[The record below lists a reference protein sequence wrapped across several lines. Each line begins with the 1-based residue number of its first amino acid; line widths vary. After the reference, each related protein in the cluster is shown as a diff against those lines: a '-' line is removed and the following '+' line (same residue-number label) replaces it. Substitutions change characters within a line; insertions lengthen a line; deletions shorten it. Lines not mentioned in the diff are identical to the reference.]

1 MYVKE
6 GGVYEHVKTGKHYRV
21 VCVGKDAD
29 DLKESVVY
37 EALYDNE
44 VSKYWVRTKEEFLGE
59 SVHHDGTPRPRF
71 MLVSKS

>member
-1 MYVKE
+1 MMPLIA
-6 GGVYEHVKTGKHYRV
+6 GAVYEHLRTGSRYRLLFLA
-21 VCVGKDAD
+21 KDRK
-29 DLKESVVY
+29 LVEYVVY

-59 SVHHDGTPRPRF
+59 SVHHDGMPRPRF